1 MKLFSTVNS
10 KYENMPSL
18 SMRICDSPGAL
29 IREGKGAD
37 FYFQKCDVI
46 LIVMDIS
53 LVLDHDKIEK
63 TMNYVLK

>member
-1 MKLFSTVNS
+1 
-10 KYENMPSL
+10 MPSL